1 MVPAL
6 LLPIL
11 LLALISVDS
20 FHHTSLKVSRAP
32 APLLRAPLNP
42 ALLSRDMVSSSV
54 LFSSAS
60 SSRSVK
66 KNPITK
72 VFDLFGN
79 AIRSFFNGIKNLLR
93 RILEIFGF
101 RFEGKSAGSKVR
113 DGVSD
118 AVDDAKNTLRSM
130 GDSASEAADDFTNG
144 AKDLINDVK
153 DK

>member
-1 MVPAL
+1 
-6 LLPIL
+6 
-11 LLALISVDS
+11 
-20 FHHTSLKVSRAP
+20 
-32 APLLRAPLNP
+32 
-42 ALLSRDMVSSSV
+42 MVSSSV

-130 GDSASEAADDFTNG
+130 GDSANEAADDFTNG